1 MTERDLLKRAVAE
14 AKNVAETRVK
24 DIMSTP
30 LIAVSPGTEL
40 GEAVELMFQ
49 MNIKKLPVVC
59 SNKHLAG
66 LVTLTDVARIQ
77 PQMMKIVKQF
87 SSKEAAARAM
97 RKSINYYVSSARA
110 SHALDQTILDELI
123 KISEKMGTIVQE
135 LIQTVIIPEWLKK
148 REGNWRRVLHTASV
162 SSKH

>member
-110 SHALDQTILDELI
+110 SHALDEPILDELI
-123 KISEKMGTIVQE
+123 RISEEMGTIVQE